1 LAHAFDA
8 EDLDEA
14 KTFTVSNGQLYLS
27 LNSTTLLVGG
37 LVLLVGLALVAL
49 FVVGLPGVAGP
60 EPIYNKHS
68 EYQNY
73 YDPDLAAANSPHA
86 DAALAY
92 AYSAHHQQQQDAYRQ
107 KRSLGAAYN
116 LATKMSQLETAFK
129 KFEVETEECQKFVA
143 CEAAQIH
150 KLKKNSPVINIVNRI
165 LSNPGDESKV
175 NPTVLAAF
183 RQGQAEYQGQKVNAC
198 ESLREVCYAAHS
210 AAANIQ

>member
-1 LAHAFDA
+1 MMKYVILCLAVIATVHA
-8 EDLDEA
+8 ESLDGELSDFQGEGRLLFNTS
-14 KTFTVSNGQLYLS
+14 TFTVPDIRA
-27 LNSTTLLVGG
+27 V
-37 LVLLVGLALVAL
+37 VAL
-49 FVVGLPGVAGP
+49 IAIGIVVATYYLRSAPLPAP
-60 EPIYNKHS
+60 AAYDK
-68 EYQNY
+68 NY
-73 YDPDLAAANSPHA
+73 YDNAYDYYSQ
-86 DAALAY
+86 DQAY
-92 AYSAHHQQQQDAYRQ
+92 ANGQGSFNARYGIS
-107 KRSLGAAYN
+107 N